1 MNLTLYLYV
10 FAAAV
15 MVISGTVFFFKAG
28 NSISGGIYGIGT
40 LSLSIFFGTRWFL
53 PSGVD
58 ASAGS
63 QWPPVINVCPDFLS
77 LYTLI
82 PSGATAPKVVC
93 IDTIGVSKNGSLKK
107 WSDPTQTDDSYY
119 FDPNP
124 PVPAGQKPI
133 SVLCEQCDALGL
145 TWEGVFDGTS
155 CSSVNT
161 PPTPP
166 AAPTVAA
173 PPRA

>member
-10 FAAAV
+10 FAAAI
-15 MVISGTVFFFKAG
+15 MVISGTVFFFKSG

-40 LSLSIFFGTRWFL
+40 LALSIFFGTRWFL

-93 IDTIGVSKNGSLKK
+93 IDTIGVSKNGNLKV
-107 WSDPTQTDDSYY
+107 WSDPTQTDASYY
-119 FDPNP
+119 FDPTP
-124 PVPAGQKPI
+124 TPPAGKTL
-133 SVLCEQCDALGL
+133 VATLCDNSSAMGL
-145 TWEGVFDGTS
+145 TWEGIYDGTS
-155 CSSVNT
+155 CTTKNV

-166 AAPTVAA
+166 AAPAVAA
-173 PPRA
+173 PPAV